1 MTHFVMDFNSY
12 TIVFIIAVIW
22 VILTAILQQIF
33 PSYSKKEH
41 RELWERYH
49 PNKPIPEKYKFVPN
63 DPYENKKIIN
73 KIGLL
78 LSLLILIGLV
88 ILAVEFTGFS
98 GIKSVIFRY

>member
-1 MTHFVMDFNSY
+1 MTHFVMNLNSY
-12 TIVFIIAVIW
+12 AIVFIIAVIW
-22 VILTAILQQIF
+22 VILTAVANGIF

-49 PNKPIPEKYKFVPN
+49 PNKPIPEKYKFIPN
-63 DPYENKKIIN
+63 DPYEDKKIIN

-78 LSLLILIGLV
+78 FSLSILIGLI
-88 ILAVEFTGFS
+88 ILVLKFTNFS